1 MDIQEFPVK
10 LEELCS
16 FSFNFENLIRIIE
29 FLHKSHT
36 QLANEVKDL
45 SKKLLSLDDLKSQ
58 IGDLQ
63 IKNRQ
68 NEIFQ
73 KDTGETIKN
82 LQSKILEI
90 DSKMTNINNQAIETS
105 EKVLK
110 YDTYLSS
117 HEDNINKLNKI
128 VEENIKDSK
137 GTDEEIK
144 KCIEQNENNL
154 SSIVKL
160 EKEVEELNQKN
171 LESKDLIQKLE
182 DSKNEMEQLKETV
195 EKNSIETQ
203 NTFSN
208 ILRSL
213 SELRQN
219 GGNNLTSGGEL
230 VGIKGKRTSVK
241 NAPNS
246 GTITEVEFKETNE
259 NVKYSQTQIENLQ
272 TKFEDLLKKFNNH
285 IEEYENDMKD
295 LEKRYDTIENQ
306 LVNMNGDIDDLSQ
319 IAKFQ
324 RRRSTQQI
332 PNQNDNQSQEDN
344 KSFQKDIG
352 AEINVENILNVFI
365 NSKEYK
371 KINDNLRIM
380 TGSIG
385 DKIGRDEIDN
395 FQKVLNA
402 RISKLEDKINE
413 LKDGG
418 MSISNRLKNKNNI
431 QGQGSGIDMEFLQQN
446 IEAQINE
453 EVKNVTM
460 EFLKNESKG
469 IDLSQNPSILNLMES
484 ITKNSDDINKNYKS
498 IIDIRD
504 MLITH
509 DNDKQMAEIKK
520 KLAKLDEDNRNS
532 KAKLYELAKNI
543 EGSEEEEDVPITQ
556 NQNDNAP
563 TIQEP
568 HPGGM
573 TFKEKINVLTAT
585 CQNLNEKVKVLEKK
599 NQALTREVKDDI
611 KQNLKNE
618 TQKVVDNFKLKLD
631 SFSNKFEH
639 ELKNKID
646 HMGLS
651 SFEHKMNS
659 KFYGDLREKLDKN
672 ELRKNNNVIN
682 RKIDS
687 LENKISKT
695 LVDTIID
702 LQMDDQPLL
711 LKKNAKNIDKCASC
725 GQNLPIPYYD
735 QVNMN
740 QSASLNKTSKFKYT
754 INNKDKL
761 PDINEKSNS

>member
-90 DSKMTNINNQAIETS
+90 DSKMTNINDQALQTS
-105 EKVLK
+105 EKIIK
-110 YDTYLSS
+110 YDTYLTS

-137 GTDEEIK
+137 SIDEEIK

-160 EKEVEELNQKN
+160 EKEVEDINQKN

-182 DSKNEMEQLKETV
+182 DSKSELEQIKETV
-195 EKNSIETQ
+195 NRNNLETQ

-208 ILRSL
+208 ILQSISDL
-213 SELRQN
+213 KQN
-219 GGNNLTSGGEL
+219 GIVGGE
-230 VGIKGKRTSVK
+230 VGGVNVTRKRTSVK
-241 NAPNS
+241 NAPSNV
-246 GTITEVEFKETNE
+246 TITDSEFKETNE
-259 NVKYSQTQIENLQ
+259 NVKFSQTQIENLQ
-272 TKFEDLLKKFNNH
+272 IKFEDLLNKYNKH
-285 IEEYENDMKD
+285 IEEYDNDMKD

-306 LVNMNGDIDDLSQ
+306 LVDMNADLDDLSQ
-319 IAKFQ
+319 IAKIQ
-324 RRRSTQQI
+324 RRRSTIQL
-332 PNQNDNQSQEDN
+332 PNQNDNQNQDEN
-344 KSFQKDIG
+344 KSFQKEFNT
-352 AEINVENILNVFI
+352 EINVENILNIFI

-371 KINDNLRIM
+371 KLNDNLRII

-395 FQKVLNA
+395 FQKALNA
-402 RISKLEDKINE
+402 RISKIEDKINE
-413 LKDGG
+413 FRDGG
-418 MSISNRLKNKNNI
+418 ISIPNRLKNKNNI

-453 EVKNVTM
+453 EVKNVTI

-509 DNDKQMAEIKK
+509 DNDKQMVEIKK

-532 KAKLYELAKNI
+532 KAKLYELAKNL
-543 EGSEEEEDVPITQ
+543 EGSEEEEDIPI
-556 NQNDNAP
+556 NPNPNENAP
-563 TIQEP
+563 TVQEP
-568 HPGGM
+568 HQSGM

-585 CQNLNEKVKVLEKK
+585 CQNLSEKVKVLEKK

-651 SFEHKMNS
+651 SFEHKMSN

-761 PDINEKSNS
+761 PDINEKGNS

>member
-29 FLHKSHT
+29 FLHKSHI

-45 SKKLLSLDDLKSQ
+45 SKKLLSIEDLKTQ

-73 KDTGETIKN
+73 KETGQTISN

-90 DSKMTNINNQAIETS
+90 DSKMSNINDQAVETS
-105 EKVLK
+105 QKILK
-110 YDTYLSS
+110 YDISITS

-137 GTDEEIK
+137 GNEEEIK
-144 KCIEQNENNL
+144 KCIEQNEYNL

-160 EKEVEELNQKN
+160 EKEMEEIKQKN

-182 DSKNEMEQLKETV
+182 DSKSEMEQLKETV
-195 EKNSIETQ
+195 NRNHSETQ

-208 ILRSL
+208 ILQTISDL
-213 SELRQN
+213 KKN
-219 GGNNLTSGGEL
+219 
-230 VGIKGKRTSVK
+230 GIKEEVKVTTKRTSIK
-241 NAPNS
+241 NAS
-246 GTITEVEFKETNE
+246 SMGTITDEDYKETNE
-259 NVKYSQTQIENLQ
+259 NLKYSETQIENL
-272 TKFEDLLKKFNNH
+272 KFKFDNLLNKFNTHVEN
-285 IEEYENDMKD
+285 YENDFKD
-295 LEKRYDTIENQ
+295 IEKRYDNVENQ
-306 LVNMNGDIDDLSQ
+306 LVDMNADIDELSQ
-319 IAKFQ
+319 LAKIQ
-324 RRRSTQQI
+324 RRRSTLQI
-332 PNQNDNQSQEDN
+332 PNQNENHSNEES
-344 KSFQKDIG
+344 KSFVKDLG
-352 AEINVENILNVFI
+352 TEINVENILNIFI

-371 KINDNLRIM
+371 KLNDNMRII

-413 LKDGG
+413 FREGG
-418 MSISNRLKNKNNI
+418 VSIPNRLKNKNNI

-453 EVKNVTM
+453 EVKNVTI
-460 EFLKNESKG
+460 EFLKNESKK
-469 IDLSQNPSILNLMES
+469 IDLSQNPSILNLIES

-532 KAKLYELAKNI
+532 KAKLYELAKNL
-543 EGSEEEEDVPITQ
+543 EGSEDEHHGPINPNPNQ
-556 NQNDNAP
+556 NNDNAP
-563 TIQEP
+563 TVQEP
-568 HPGGM
+568 HQSGM

-611 KQNLKNE
+611 KQSLKNE

-651 SFEHKMNS
+651 SFEHKLNN

-725 GQNLPIPYYD
+725 GQNLPLPYYD

-754 INNKDKL
+754 INNKDRL